1 MDLGRFT
8 ALPPSPFFR
17 LRQILAQSEAGGPEI
32 SLSLG
37 EPSHPAPEFVLQA
50 LRDTHGYSSYPP
62 ITGLPEFRTAA
73 HGWLQRRFK
82 ISNALINPDT
92 QILPLNGTREGLFL
106 AAQVAPQKDNGLVFI
121 PNPFYQVYAA
131 AAYASNAEPVYLRA
145 SIETNFLPD
154 LDAIS
159 EAHYQRCQC
168 FFLCSPANPQ
178 GAVAEKP
185 YLTKLLA
192 KARQYNF
199 LILADECYSEIFDRS
214 LEDNPPPSILECVSQ
229 TEMQEA
235 PFIVFHSLSK
245 RSNLPGLRSGFCTG
259 GKDVMDAFLALRQ
272 IAGPQ
277 CPMPAQ
283 RAAALAWGDDEHVA
297 ANRRLYQQKLDIAE
311 TIFGNEFGFYRPA
324 GGFFLWLNAGN
335 GVEATKHLWSQFGIK
350 VLPGAYLARD
360 EIMADGTSYN
370 PADAFIRVALVSP
383 IEQIETILKKL
394 YDGLT
399 SYAAHSQATHEPAQ
413 ITSKAQAAP

>member
-17 LRQILAQSEAGGPEI
+17 LRQILAQAEPGGPEI

-37 EPSHPAPEFVLQA
+37 EPSHPAPEFVLKA
-50 LRDTHGYSSYPP
+50 LMDTNGYSNYPA
-62 ITGLPEFRTAA
+62 ITGLPEFRSAA
-73 HGWLQRRFK
+73 HGWLKRRFK
-82 ISNALINPDT
+82 ISDTHINPDT

-106 AAQVAPQKDNGLVFI
+106 AAQIAPQKENGLVLI

-131 AAYASNAEPVYLRA
+131 AALASNAEPMYMRA

-159 EAHYQRCQC
+159 EDQYQRCQC

-178 GAVAEKP
+178 GAVAEKQ

-192 KARQYNF
+192 KARHYNF
-199 LILADECYSEIFDRS
+199 IVLLDECYSEIFDRK
-214 LEDNPPPSILECVSQ
+214 LEASPPPSMLECVPEN
-229 TEMQEA
+229 EMDDA

-245 RSNLPGLRSGFCTG
+245 RSNLSGLRSGFCTG
-259 GKDVMDAFLALRQ
+259 GKTIMNRFLALRQ

-277 CPMPAQ
+277 CPTPAQ

-297 ANRRLYQQKLDIAE
+297 DNRALYQQKFDIAE
-311 TIFGNEFGFYRPA
+311 AIFGNDFGFYRPA
-324 GGFFLWLNAGN
+324 GGFFLWLNVGDSV
-335 GVEATKHLWSQFGIK
+335 GATKHIWSSSGIK
-350 VLPGAYLARD
+350 VLPGAFLARD
-360 EIMADGTSYN
+360 ETLEDRTSYN
-370 PADAFIRVALVSP
+370 PADAYIRVALVNP
-383 IEQIETILKKL
+383 IEQTDAALRKL
-394 YDGLT
+394 HDSLS
-399 SYAAHSQATHEPAQ
+399 SYAAKSPKPSRATTQLETRASQ
-413 ITSKAQAAP
+413 